1 MLRLLLIF
9 LGGWMA
15 FSTVLSL
22 FLGKVIG
29 SHQPLEARSG
39 SASREH
45 SRHAA

>member
-1 MLRLLLIF
+1 MLRLLLIL

-22 FLGKVIG
+22 FLGRVIG
-29 SHQPLEARSG
+29 SHQTLEAPSG
-39 SASREH
+39 SAPRER